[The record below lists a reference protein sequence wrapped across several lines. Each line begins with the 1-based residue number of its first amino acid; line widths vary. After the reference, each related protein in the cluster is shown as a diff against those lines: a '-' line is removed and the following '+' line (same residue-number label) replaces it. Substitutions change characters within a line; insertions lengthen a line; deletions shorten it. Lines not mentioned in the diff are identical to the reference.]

1 MAFDIGITLSK
12 PIEEQLIAKL
22 RETLPALREFSN
34 EEIVRQVEPADVLG
48 ALGTLRR
55 VPVLHNL
62 NNLIDPDLLDAFD
75 LDALR
80 RERTVPLCRSES
92 GLTVAVSNPYGDFK
106 VLYEKR
112 FPGIE
117 LSLVLTSA
125 SQITA
130 VLMQNQRIQQIT
142 QDEIRQL
149 DVDDEQ
155 EEVKDFNLN
164 DPADDSVVRN
174 LQSIVQEGITRRA
187 SDIHLLTEKDRFHYT
202 YRLEGDLIQ
211 RRDLD
216 LKLIARTDNL
226 LTQLMGFEAMDK
238 NRGLPLSGRFTAR
251 IGDRPLSIPVGR
263 LPSFR
268 GVASTL

>member
-1 MAFDIGITLSK
+1 MAFDIGIAVSK
-12 PIEEQLIAKL
+12 AIEEQLTATL

-55 VPVLHNL
+55 VPVLHSL
-62 NNLIDPDLLDAFD
+62 NGLVDPDLLDAFD

-80 RERTVPLCRSES
+80 REKTVPLCQSES
-92 GLTVAVSNPYGDFK
+92 GLTVAVSNPYGNFK
-106 VLYEKR
+106 MLYDKR
-112 FPGIE
+112 FPGLE
-117 LSLVLTSA
+117 LSLVLTHA
-125 SQITA
+125 AQVNA

-149 DVDDEQ
+149 DADDGQ
-155 EEVKDFNLN
+155 EAGKDFDLN
-164 DPADDSVVRN
+164 TPADDSVVRN

-202 YRLEGDLIQ
+202 YRLEGDL
-211 RRDLD
+211 REPRDRD
-216 LKLIARTDNL
+216 LKLVGRRDDL

-238 NRGLPLSGRFTAR
+238 NRGLPLTW
-251 IGDRPLSIPVGR
+251 R
-263 LPSFR
+263 L
-268 GVASTL
+268 